1 MAWRAL
7 ALRFFALVFA
17 ASAVLAAYHT
27 GVEYHWWQGP
37 TACTG
42 GPGSLDVSNLV
53 NALNSVKVVR
63 CDEVQLRIA
72 GLSLAGWNVV
82 VYDNLKNGWR
92 DMVRWGELIE
102 GDILDAS
109 ALNAAVE
116 RVKPDVLAHF
126 AALISVGESVVDPA
140 LHYRNNTVGAF
151 NILEA
156 LRAHGVDKMIF
167 SSTAATYGEPLEAP
181 MPETHRQLPINPYG
195 RSKLAVEWMM
205 ADYAAAYG
213 LRYAALRYFN
223 AAGASPDLDI
233 GERHEPET
241 HVIPLAARGAL
252 RDDYQ
257 FTIFGDDFDTR
268 DGTCVRDYIHVT
280 DLGAAHAA
288 AADYLMK
295 GGKAGA
301 FNLGTGE
308 GTTVKEIADA
318 IEKVSGKPL
327 ARSIGPAARGRPAGA
342 GGLQRQGARDPG
354 LDPGPLL
361 H

>member
-1 MAWRAL
+1 MKTIFVTGGAGYVGSHCCKA
-7 ALRFFALVFA
+7 FA
-17 ASAVLAAYHT
+17 A
-27 GVEYHWWQGP
+27 
-37 TACTG
+37 
-42 GPGSLDVSNLV
+42 
-53 NALNSVKVVR
+53 
-63 CDEVQLRIA
+63 
-72 GLSLAGWNVV
+72 AGWTVV

-102 GDILDAS
+102 GDILDVA

-126 AALISVGESVVDPA
+126 AALISVGESVADPA

-156 LRAHGVDKMIF
+156 MRAAGVDKMIF
-167 SSTAATYGEPLEAP
+167 SSTAATYGEPQSAP
-181 MPETHRQLPINPYG
+181 MAETHRQLPINPYG

-205 ADYAAAYG
+205 ADYAHAYG

-223 AAGASPDLDI
+223 AAGASPDGDI

-252 RDDYQ
+252 RDDYR
-257 FTIFGDDFDTR
+257 FTIFGEDFDTR
-268 DGTCVRDYIHVT
+268 DGTCVRDYIHVS
-280 DLGAAHAA
+280 DLAQAHAA
-288 AADYLMK
+288 AADYLMA
-295 GGKAGA
+295 GGQADA

-318 IEKVSGKPL
+318 IERASGKPL
-327 ARSIGPAARGRPAGA
+327 PRTVGPRRAGDPPVLVASNAKARAVLGWTPTASSIDNIVASAWAWAQTERTRES
-342 GGLQRQGARDPG
+342 
-354 LDPGPLL
+354 
-361 H
+361 

>member
-1 MAWRAL
+1 MKTIFVTGGAGY
-7 ALRFFALVFA
+7 VGSHCCKEFA
-17 ASAVLAAYHT
+17 A
-27 GVEYHWWQGP
+27 QGW
-37 TACTG
+37 T
-42 GPGSLDVSNLV
+42 
-53 NALNSVKVVR
+53 
-63 CDEVQLRIA
+63 
-72 GLSLAGWNVV
+72 VV
-82 VYDNLKNGWR
+82 VYDNLYRGWR

-102 GDILDAS
+102 GDILDADALRS
-109 ALNAAVE
+109 AIA

-126 AALISVGESVVDPA
+126 AALTYVGESVEQPD
-140 LHYRNNTVGAF
+140 LYYRNNTLGTF

-156 LRAHGVDKMIF
+156 LRAEGVDKMIF

-195 RSKLAVEWMM
+195 RSKLMVERMM
-205 ADYAAAYG
+205 ADYADAYG
-213 LRYAALRYFN
+213 LRFASLRYFN
-223 AAGASPDLDI
+223 AAGASADGDI

-268 DGTCVRDYIHVT
+268 DGTCVRDYVHVC
-280 DLGAAHAA
+280 DLGRAHAA

-295 GGKAGA
+295 GGAA
-301 FNLGTGE
+301 QFFNLGTGE

-327 ARSIGPAARGRPAGA
+327 PRNVGPRRAGDPAVLVASNARAREVLGWTPTQSSIGEIVRTAWAWAQKDAGRV
-342 GGLQRQGARDPG
+342 
-354 LDPGPLL
+354 
-361 H
+361 

>member
-1 MAWRAL
+1 MKTI
-7 ALRFFALVFA
+7 LVTGGAGYVGSHCCKEFA
-17 ASAVLAAYHT
+17 A
-27 GVEYHWWQGP
+27 QGW
-37 TACTG
+37 T
-42 GPGSLDVSNLV
+42 
-53 NALNSVKVVR
+53 
-63 CDEVQLRIA
+63 
-72 GLSLAGWNVV
+72 VV
-82 VYDNLKNGWR
+82 VYDNLYRGWR

-102 GDILDAS
+102 GDILDTA
-109 ALNAAVE
+109 ALQAAIA

-126 AALISVGESVVDPA
+126 AALTYVGESVEQPG
-140 LHYRNNTVGAF
+140 LYYRNNTLGAF

-156 LRAHGVDKMIF
+156 LRTAGVDKMIF

-195 RSKLAVEWMM
+195 RSKLMVERMM
-205 ADYAAAYG
+205 ADYADAYG
-213 LRYAALRYFN
+213 LRFASLRYFN
-223 AAGASPDLDI
+223 AAGASPDGDI

-268 DGTCVRDYIHVT
+268 DGTCVRDYVHVS
-280 DLGAAHAA
+280 DLGRAHAA

-295 GGKAGA
+295 GGAA
-301 FNLGTGE
+301 QFFNLGTGE

-327 ARSIGPAARGRPAGA
+327 PRTVGPRRAGDPAVLVASNARAQEVLGWTPTQSSIDEIVRTAWAWARKDAGCA
-342 GGLQRQGARDPG
+342 GG
-354 LDPGPLL
+354 
-361 H
+361 